1 MMRHLHFERE
11 PSMSITFAILLLAA
25 AASVLILF
33 GRREARTAAA
43 ARHSILDP
51 VRDVLSTPTVEIDAC
66 GFPKMEGKFRG
77 RSFRVSLIPDTLTFR
92 RLPQLWLDVT
102 LKRNLPVSGGIAI
115 LVRQSGADYYSLTD
129 HFHERFA
136 PPENF
141 PDVCLIKGDGP
152 GARQILDRIAPYVAN
167 LLRDPHFKEVAIT
180 PRGIRIMRQ
189 LAEGKRGDHLILR
202 QIVFEGAR
210 LDPEGL
216 EDVIASV
223 IEIENLILNV
233 KLVSAA

>member
-1 MMRHLHFERE
+1 MFVRA
-11 PSMSITFAILLLAA
+11 ITLAVLLLAA
-25 AASVLILF
+25 AVAILLLL
-33 GRREARTAAA
+33 GRREARVAAA

-51 VRDVLSTPTVEIDAC
+51 SLNVLDAPKVEIDAC

-77 RSFRVSLIPDTLTFR
+77 RSFRVALIPDTLTFR

-102 LKRNLPVSGGIAI
+102 LKRSLPIDGSVAI
-115 LVRQSGADYYSLTD
+115 LVRQSGADYFSLTD
-129 HFHERFA
+129 HLNERLT

-141 PDVCLIKGDGP
+141 PDVCLIKGEGP
-152 GARQILDRIAPYVAN
+152 GAHHILGRIAPYVAS
-167 LLRDPHFKEVAIT
+167 LLRDPQFKEIAVT

-210 LDPEGL
+210 LDSEGL
-216 EDVIASV
+216 EDVIAAV
-223 IEIENLILNV
+223 LEIENLLLNV

>member
-1 MMRHLHFERE
+1 MRHLFFERE
-11 PSMSITFAILLLAA
+11 PFMPLMLAALLLV
-25 AASVLILF
+25 ASVSILVFF
-33 GRREARTAAA
+33 GRHEARVAAA
-43 ARHSILDP
+43 ARHRILDP
-51 VRDVLSTPTVEIDAC
+51 SLNVLEAAKVEIDAC
-66 GFPKMEGKFRG
+66 DFPKMEGKFRG
-77 RSFRVSLIPDTLTFR
+77 RSFRVALVPDTLTFR

-102 LKRNLPVSGGIAI
+102 LKRSLPVDGSVAI
-115 LVRQSGADYYSLTD
+115 LVRQSGADYFSLTD
-129 HFHERFA
+129 HLNERLA

-152 GARQILDRIAPYVAN
+152 GARHILDRIAPYVAS
-167 LLRDPHFKEVAIT
+167 LLRDPHFKEIAIT

-210 LDPEGL
+210 LNPEEL
-216 EDVIASV
+216 EDVIAAV
-223 IEIENLILNV
+223 LEIETLLLNV

>member
-1 MMRHLHFERE
+1 MPLTL
-11 PSMSITFAILLLAA
+11 SILLLGAA
-25 AASVLILF
+25 IAFLLIF
-33 GRREARTAAA
+33 GRHEARVAAA
-43 ARHSILDP
+43 ARRSIIEPSL
-51 VRDVLSTPTVEIDAC
+51 DVLSETKAEIDIC
-66 GFPKMEGKFRG
+66 GFPKMEGKFKG
-77 RSFRVSLIPDTLTFR
+77 RAFRVSLVPDTLTFR

-102 LKRNLPVSGGIAI
+102 LKRNMPTINGRLAI
-115 LVRQSGADYYSLTD
+115 LVRQSGADYFSLTD
-129 HFHERFA
+129 HLHDRLA

-152 GARQILDRIAPYVAN
+152 GARYILDRIAPYVAA
-167 LLRDPHFKEVAIT
+167 LLRDPKFKEIAIT

-210 LDPEGL
+210 LDPEDL
-216 EDVIASV
+216 EDVIAAV
-223 IEIENLILNV
+223 LEIERLLLDV

>member
-1 MMRHLHFERE
+1 MPL
-11 PSMSITFAILLLAA
+11 TLAVLLLAA
-25 AASVLILF
+25 AVAILLLL
-33 GRREARTAAA
+33 GRREARVAAA

-51 VRDVLSTPTVEIDAC
+51 SLNVLDAPKVEIDAC

-77 RSFRVSLIPDTLTFR
+77 RSFRVALIPDTLTFR

-102 LKRNLPVSGGIAI
+102 LKRSLPIDGSVAI
-115 LVRQSGADYYSLTD
+115 LVRQSGADYFSLTD
-129 HFHERFA
+129 HLNERLM

-141 PDVCLIKGDGP
+141 PDVCLIKGEGP
-152 GARQILDRIAPYVAN
+152 GAHHILDRIAPYVAS
-167 LLRDPHFKEVAIT
+167 LLRDPQFKEIAVT

-210 LDPEGL
+210 LDSEGL
-216 EDVIASV
+216 EDVIAAV
-223 IEIENLILNV
+223 LEIENLLLNV